1 MLITQCD
8 PLSQKPDAGG
18 PWSGLETVPQ
28 RLVDREESLLRLS
41 AGRCVC
47 GLRFSTSPSVGQ
59 ILKSGHFPSVVQ
71 LIFVLRSVN
80 RLNNNQKIAKLED
93 LANPCT
99 SPIHRASRTGGWP
112 CVGAHWCSLI
122 HSDESR
128 RRRRRFMDDGYP
140 LFRFR
145 RRRRSQRLSF
155 WNCEYPRDA
164 FLWTPRNWESSV
176 GMLIVLALHT
186 ANQACND

>member
-1 MLITQCD
+1 M
-8 PLSQKPDAGG
+8 
-18 PWSGLETVPQ
+18 
-28 RLVDREESLLRLS
+28 
-41 AGRCVC
+41 
-47 GLRFSTSPSVGQ
+47 
-59 ILKSGHFPSVVQ
+59 
-71 LIFVLRSVN
+71 N

-140 LFRFR
+140 LFRFHR
-145 RRRRSQRLSF
+145 RRQPLSF
-155 WNCEYPRDA
+155 WGLENPRDA
-164 FLWTPRNWESSV
+164 SLEAEKLGIVSQL